1 MKNNKGIT
9 LIALVV
15 TIIVL
20 LILAGVS
27 IAMLSGQNGILNRAR
42 EAREQST
49 KGSLDEAVK
58 IVVGNYM
65 TRDLQ
70 WSTLT
75 ETNKTT
81 LETDIKAVNSGL
93 NVTATFTAGTA
104 TVDSYFTIKATD
116 TTGASSAT
124 QTVYLNAVTGAV
136 TNTAPTTKTK

>member
-42 EAREQST
+42 DAREQST

-65 TRDLQ
+65 TKNLQ
-70 WSTLT
+70 WTTLT
-75 ETNKTT
+75 DDDKQT
-81 LETDIKAVNSGL
+81 LISDIKAVNSGL
-93 NVTATFTAGTA
+93 NVSATFNTATTTA
-104 TVDSYFTIKATD
+104 DSYFTITATD

-136 TNTAPTTKTK
+136 TNSAPTTKTK

>member
-65 TRDLQ
+65 TKNLQ
-70 WSTLT
+70 WTTLT
-75 ETNKTT
+75 DANKTT

-93 NVTATFTAGTA
+93 NVTATYTNGT
-104 TVDSYFTIKATD
+104 TSDSYFVITATD

>member
-42 EAREQST
+42 DAREQST

-65 TRDLQ
+65 TRDLK
-70 WSTLT
+70 WTTLT
-75 ETNKTT
+75 GSDKDT

-93 NVTATFTAGTA
+93 NVSATFNTETS
-104 TVDSYFTIKATD
+104 TDSYFTITATD
-116 TTGASSAT
+116 KTGASSAT

-136 TNTAPTTKTK
+136 TNSAPTTKTK